1 MSRIKLKQILSNLH
15 YNEAD
20 DQLILSGSKA
30 YNGLDR
36 WEDAN
41 VNWEDANVN
50 WETPPSRKIPDFV
63 IHGSTYVTSSDYQTG
78 SITIQ
83 GVDTF
88 GDSVSFFTM
97 DLGEY

>member
-15 YNEAD
+15 YDEAN
-20 DQLILSGSKA
+20 DQLILSGSA
-30 YNGLDR
+30 TPPIGQQNWD
-36 WEDAN
+36 DAN
-41 VNWEDANVN
+41 VTWDQAAGTWDGV
-50 WETPPSRKIPDFV
+50 KLPDFV
-63 IHGSTYVTSSDYQTG
+63 IHGSTYVTSSEYNTG

-88 GDSVSFFTM
+88 GDSGSFFTM